1 MRQGRGRDVVRVDC
15 CRRNVSEGEC
25 VASAG
30 TYRKANVFQKIHKNF
45 QIVTTVTE
53 KTFQTSYY
61 ILTETKNNCKTIN
74 CIVGKELII
83 MANVAQVDNLVNLNL
98 CRHINAAGRFIKDH
112 HTGIPRQPLCYNN
125 LLLIAA

>member
-45 QIVTTVTE
+45 QINFFKIIIYTIIIISLYE
-53 KTFQTSYY
+53 S
-61 ILTETKNNCKTIN
+61 LTA
-74 CIVGKELII
+74 LII
-83 MANVAQVDNLVNLNL
+83 IIFNLVPMTFYKLFYKITHSL
-98 CRHINAAGRFIKDH
+98 IINIIYIEFIYLILKI
-112 HTGIPRQPLCYNN
+112 IPKKFKKISIN
-125 LLLIAA
+125 